1 MNRLGCSRLSFPNWT
16 FPGQPVSLIQ
26 YQLDQIAENED
37 GEDIDGKRSV
47 SDSFQPFSLNS
58 FRKAIEEVLRKAID
72 QFDQLNTE
80 HTTYFKQVVKQLSKV
95 VPDVNQ
101 IKAKFLILSK
111 NNEIFNF
118 DIFETLLEE
127 ALTEYQAVF
136 EESLEILFQELA
148 IAESFKSKLFRIL
161 SKQ

>member
-1 MNRLGCSRLSFPNWT
+1 M
-16 FPGQPVSLIQ
+16 
-26 YQLDQIAENED
+26 
-37 GEDIDGKRSV
+37 
-47 SDSFQPFSLNS
+47 
-58 FRKAIEEVLRKAID
+58 RKAID

-148 IAESFKSKLFRIL
+148 IAESFKSKLLRIL
-161 SKQ
+161 RAQY